1 MIPRP
6 TTDVLLQDCAREL
19 TEEIL
24 PALTD
29 ETLKLR
35 LVMTATVLGN
45 AAVRAANEI
54 AWMLAEREELL
65 GFARAVAEQ
74 LPDEPLAAAL
84 AAADSGTAS
93 LALHDVVAAYEGAD
107 IAFDAALRAAQLADA
122 QAFLDRAAALLRAR
136 VDGEKRVMA
145 GYAVVGR

>member
-6 TTDVLLQDCAREL
+6 TTDVVLQDCAREL

-24 PALTD
+24 PALAD

-54 AWMLAEREELL
+54 AWMLAEREEVL
-65 GFARAVAEQ
+65 GYARDVAGQ
-74 LPDEPLAAAL
+74 LRNDSLAAAL
-84 AAADSGTAS
+84 AAADAAPGT
-93 LALHDVVAAYEGAD
+93 LGLHDVVAAYERTD
-107 IAFDAALRAAQLADA
+107 LAFGAALRAAQDAGA
-122 QAFLDRAAALLRAR
+122 QAFIDRAAALLRAR
-136 VDGEKRVMA
+136 VETEKRVMG

>member
-6 TTDVLLQDCAREL
+6 TTDVLLQDCVREL
-19 TEEIL
+19 TEGIL
-24 PALTD
+24 PALQD

-54 AWMLAEREELL
+54 AWMLAEREELVC
-65 GFARAVAEQ
+65 FAREAAVRWPGE
-74 LPDEPLAAAL
+74 AL
-84 AAADSGTAS
+84 AAHLNTAEDGPAS
-93 LALHDVVAAYEGAD
+93 LGLRHVVAAYERAD
-107 IAFDAALRAAQLADA
+107 IAFGAALTEAQRHDA
-122 QAFLDRAAALLRAR
+122 RDLLDRAAALLRAR
-136 VDGEKRVMA
+136 VETEKQVMA